1 MAQLTV
7 RGVPADVVKALRIRA
22 AQHGRSA
29 ESEHRLLLA
38 EALQAEP
45 SDFWAQ
51 ADALRGQTRRQR
63 SDSATLQR
71 RQRDER

>member
-1 MAQLTV
+1 MAKLTV
-7 RGVPADVVKALRIRA
+7 RGVPDGLVKALRIRA
-22 AQHGRSA
+22 ARNGRSV

-38 EALQAEP
+38 EVLRVDP

-51 ADALRGQTRRQR
+51 ADALRSLTRPQR

-71 RQRDER
+71 QQRDER

>member
-45 SDFWAQ
+45 SDF
-51 ADALRGQTRRQR
+51 
-63 SDSATLQR
+63 
-71 RQRDER
+71 